1 MSFLRQ
7 EASLVRRNR
16 DALRLGTVGRY
27 RFFNSDL
34 LTASVDRA
42 SELLELNRRGT
53 LDDAAR
59 EELNQLEFAELLMQS
74 VKARIRRK
82 TTETKS
88 SP

>member
-1 MSFLRQ
+1 MFDEIATLF
-7 EASLVRRNR
+7 ASAPSADQVLQFRP
-16 DALRLGTVGRY
+16 
-27 RFFNSDL
+27 SQ
-34 LTASVDRA
+34 ASVDRA
-42 SELLELNRRGT
+42 GELLELNRRGS

-82 TTETKS
+82 PAETKP